1 MTDQTLAT
9 LKDREKEIGPV
20 REDSRE
26 LLSLWAI
33 YLLRLRREKK
43 EMEKDGAGEE
53 WEMWKKIA
61 NIY

>member
-33 YLLRLRREKK
+33 YFEAEEGKK
-43 EMEKDGAGEE
+43 GDGKRWCRGGVGDVEE
-53 WEMWKKIA
+53 DS
-61 NIY
+61 

>member
-43 EMEKDGAGEE
+43 GDGKRWCRGGVGDVEE
-53 WEMWKKIA
+53 DS
-61 NIY
+61 